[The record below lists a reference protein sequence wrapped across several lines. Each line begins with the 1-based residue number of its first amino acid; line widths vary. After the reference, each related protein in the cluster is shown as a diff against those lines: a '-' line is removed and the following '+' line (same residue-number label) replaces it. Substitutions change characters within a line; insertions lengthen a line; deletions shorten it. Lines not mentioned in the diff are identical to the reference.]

1 MIKRS
6 PILAVAV
13 MTIVAMGCDNHLLVG
28 QNADAAG
35 GAGTMGSP
43 GIAGAAGTMSSSGAA
58 GGAGTMVAGMGTG
71 GTGAADAGTTTRVVT
86 PLPISADEALTRI
99 AAVLW
104 NAPPDADLLSQAAL
118 GHITTVEDLYGV
130 IRQMLVDQRAATG
143 VGAFYRWWLNLPAL
157 ATLSKDTAVFPAYTS
172 ALQADMAS
180 ETETYGVNVTLAM
193 NGSYQT
199 LLTGNFSFLDARLA
213 DIYGVSG
220 VAGDSLQLVML
231 PPGQRA
237 GLLTQPALQA
247 LGSLATRNSPA
258 RRGAY
263 VEGRF
268 LCFPPPP
275 PPVSPTAGPPDTSTP
290 GVTLRQAMETE
301 EEQAMVCTACHQ
313 TFDPSGFAFEGFD
326 AIGRVRTTDNGAPV
340 DVSNL
345 SIYVPMAGSPV
356 VNGPIELANML
367 ASNPVAEDCM
377 TRKWLS
383 FALGRDL
390 QSSDDAWVTRIDQT
404 FASADYNLKELI
416 AAVLMSGPFLAP

>member
-1 MIKRS
+1 MIK
-6 PILAVAV
+6 PCAILALAI
-13 MTIVAMGCDNHLLVG
+13 MTTLAMGCDNHLLVG

-35 GAGTMGSP
+35 GAGTMGQSGTP
-43 GIAGAAGTMSSSGAA
+43 GAAGTMSSPGAA
-58 GGAGTMVAGMGTG
+58 GAAGTMAGMGTG
-71 GTGAADAGTTTRVVT
+71 GTGEADAGTTTRVVT

-104 NAPPDADLLSQAAL
+104 NRPPDADLLSQAAL

-157 ATLSKDTAVFPAYTS
+157 ATLSKDTTVFPAYTS
-172 ALQADMAS
+172 ELQADMAN
-180 ETETYGVNVTLAM
+180 ETETYAVNVTLAM

-199 LLTGNFSFLDARLA
+199 LLTGNFSFIDARLA

-220 VAGDSLQLVML
+220 VVGDSLQPVTL
-231 PPGQRA
+231 PSGQRA

-247 LGSLATRNSPA
+247 LGSLATRNSPS
-258 RRGAY
+258 RRGSY

-275 PPVSPTAGPPDTSTP
+275 PPLAPTAAPLDTSTP

-301 EEQAMVCTACHQ
+301 VEQATVCVACHQ
-313 TFDPSGFAFEGFD
+313 TFDPAGFAFEGFD
-326 AIGRVRTTDNGAPV
+326 AIGRVRTMDNGAPV

-345 SIYVPMAGSPV
+345 SIYVPMSGSPV
-356 VNGPIELANML
+356 VSGPIELANML
-367 ASNPVAEDCM
+367 ANDPVAQDCM

-383 FALGRDL
+383 FVLGRDL
-390 QSSDDAWVTRIDQT
+390 QSSDDAWIARIDQT
-404 FASADYNLKELI
+404 FAGADHNLKELI